1 MDLAK
6 ISDRSRYSPVLEYL
20 LLKSAPSRCTCI
32 AARTT
37 PAWIWG
43 TFVCAI
49 REVFL
54 DSRFVAWSG
63 RKARKRRNE
72 FLERNFTRNSR
83 NLERCWNARFDIVQ
97 GRRNTAKAF
106 NNTNACS
113 ASLVPPP
120 TSSSIPRG
128 IEKRGFV
135 RFLASK
141 QDLFRSLTRLRYSY
155 RTSKERCT
163 IEISLFINRLPFIYT
178 LETVVISLFTHTLM
192 FIIVV

>member
-128 IEKRGFV
+128 IEKRGSFV
-135 RFLASK
+135 SSPRNRTSFVLW
-141 QDLFRSLTRLRYSY
+141 QGYDIRIVPRRSGVLLRYLY
-155 RTSKERCT
+155 
-163 IEISLFINRLPFIYT
+163 L
-178 LETVVISLFTHTLM
+178 
-192 FIIVV
+192 